1 MFSFEALLL
10 QILRQLVKFLPPSI
24 LVCNI
29 YLKESSNSLDVCQD
43 VDKPI
48 FCKSIIASN
57 STLLNHTFAEI
68 WHNSGKVKYG
78 DGDYKWYHRGTNLIK
93 LVPLLAN
100 KFQVLGDKILH
111 KNVQV

>member
-1 MFSFEALLL
+1 M
-10 QILRQLVKFLPPSI
+10 KFLPPSI

-29 YLKESSNSLDVCQD
+29 YLKKSSNSLDVCQD

-68 WHNSGKVKYG
+68 WHRVGRSNMGMEIING
-78 DGDYKWYHRGTNLIK
+78 GTTEAQI
-93 LVPLLAN
+93 
-100 KFQVLGDKILH
+100 
-111 KNVQV
+111 